1 MNSKINNACDQICA
15 MILPKFARVRAQFS
29 LFKVRLRSC
38 HRLRS
43 FVALQKRSVEPG
55 TREIDLDRLVWD
67 QDYRQTVKRWLNARA
82 DATDQRNAGAPR
94 AHLDRRA
101 A

>member
-1 MNSKINNACDQICA
+1 MNSKINNVCDQNSA

-29 LFKVRLRSC
+29 HSKVRLRSR

-43 FVALQKRSVEPG
+43 FAALQERGNERG

-67 QDYRQTVKRWLNARA
+67 QEYRQAVKRRLNARA
-82 DATDQRNAGAPR
+82 DETDHRNAGA
-94 AHLDRRA
+94 ARRHRNRPA